1 MTSTALKRE
10 EIIAQ
15 QVCTGK
21 NMHGAENRSRKPRK
35 QDFYAGKKKSATW
48 YTYISICIGAKFVHE
63 LYVTF
68 ILKDASNLEG
78 DDCQMDC
85 LADHISYLQRNVKPS
100 SESVSP
106 YDDFGNEETRKK
118 CLKLYDQYGKFDE
131 NKKPV
136 SIFLDEEK
144 DVFRQKNGSGSR

>member
-1 MTSTALKRE
+1 
-10 EIIAQ
+10 
-15 QVCTGK
+15 
-21 NMHGAENRSRKPRK
+21 MHGAENRSRKQEGKENIAR
-35 QDFYAGKKKSATW
+35 QNLNAGRKKSATW
-48 YTYISICIGAKFVHE
+48 YTYISIGILAKFVHE

-68 ILKDASNLEG
+68 ILKEASDLEG
-78 DDCQMDC
+78 HDCQMDC

-100 SESVSP
+100 SESVLP

-136 SIFLDEEK
+136 SIFLEEEK
-144 DVFRQKNGSGSR
+144 DG